1 MERRARPGE
10 PFNGRALGVAL
21 SQPLSGAI
29 DERVRFSPDW
39 LTGLKGSSQE
49 GVGAQAASRRRCI
62 SSRLAELLVCSLAA
76 SRAAVSFDRET
87 LDVVDGDSKTL
98 Q

>member
-1 MERRARPGE
+1 MD
-10 PFNGRALGVAL
+10 AL
-21 SQPLSGAI
+21 SAWHCHSHSVGPLMS
-29 DERVRFSPDW
+29 ERGSPPDW

-76 SRAAVSFDRET
+76 SRATGSFDSET
-87 LDVVDGDSKTL
+87 LDVGDGDNKTL